1 MKKGSRP
8 ALQIVALDA
17 SDPDDV
23 PVTTRQPMDARPD
36 AATPGSRSA
45 RELTLDFDALE
56 GAAQDAVTASLF
68 HSADLP
74 PPPKNLLAARKD
86 TGGGYRTGSEP
97 RLGVAEPHVAR
108 TDPRE
113 EPDGPSVNAGRPQ
126 PATSARAAPAAAAPA
141 RAAAAAPSRPP
152 GEARYAPARPAAIFG
167 GTQRPPPA
175 SLFSD
180 DLVTDKSLDEVI
192 LSYLAE
198 DLEPPR
204 RK

>member
-1 MKKGSRP
+1 
-8 ALQIVALDA
+8 
-17 SDPDDV
+17 
-23 PVTTRQPMDARPD
+23 
-36 AATPGSRSA
+36 
-45 RELTLDFDALE
+45 
-56 GAAQDAVTASLF
+56 LF

-86 TGGGYRTGSEP
+86 TGGAYRTGSEP
-97 RLGVAEPHVAR
+97 RLGTATAHVPR
-108 TDPRE
+108 NDPRE
-113 EPDGPSVNAGRPQ
+113 EPDGPSVNAARPATGARPAQ
-126 PATSARAAPAAAAPA
+126 PAHAAPRAAAP
-141 RAAAAAPSRPP
+141 PSRPP

-180 DLVTDKSLDEVI
+180 DLVSDKSLDEVI

>member
-1 MKKGSRP
+1 
-8 ALQIVALDA
+8 
-17 SDPDDV
+17 
-23 PVTTRQPMDARPD
+23 
-36 AATPGSRSA
+36 
-45 RELTLDFDALE
+45 
-56 GAAQDAVTASLF
+56 VTASLF

-97 RLGVAEPHVAR
+97 RLGAANAHVTR
-108 TDPRE
+108 IDPRE
-113 EPDGPSVNAGRPQ
+113 EPDSPSVDANRPQ
-126 PATSARAAPAAAAPA
+126 PATSARAAQPAPAAP
-141 RAAAAAPSRPP
+141 RAAAAPSRPP

-167 GTQRPPPA
+167 DTQRPPPA

-180 DLVTDKSLDEVI
+180 DPVHDKSLDEVI